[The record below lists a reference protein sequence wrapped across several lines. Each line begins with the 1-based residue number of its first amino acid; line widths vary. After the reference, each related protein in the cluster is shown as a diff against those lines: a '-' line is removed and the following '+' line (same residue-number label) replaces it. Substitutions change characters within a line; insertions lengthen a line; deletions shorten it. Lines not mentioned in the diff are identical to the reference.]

1 MLSRRRATLSHQVR
15 VAMLAISFHEIFCF
29 VDLNVCK
36 IGADNCRD
44 CCCNPVVVSIRDV
57 FASCQGFS
65 TSLPVFKNSSFHYEV
80 SHHHAESGPYSEGR
94 SIGGE
99 RDKSAPTVARM
110 ML

>member
-1 MLSRRRATLSHQVR
+1 
-15 VAMLAISFHEIFCF
+15 
-29 VDLNVCK
+29 
-36 IGADNCRD
+36 
-44 CCCNPVVVSIRDV
+44 V